1 MAALTDKIS
10 LPPLPLLLA
19 WLRSPAA
26 VTKCFVADAWNAR
39 AIVPP
44 DTEAVQYRQIDDGD
58 GVHTIRV
65 FVRHP
70 RIPATTPTFHQIAS
84 ELGISPVHLSVPER
98 DKVDEILARRVKIA
112 KAKKEWKRADVMVG
126 DTVRVVG
133 ALEEMRWKDGTV
145 RQVLVS
151 DNGGSIRKSSSA
163 SSSGSAYEEAE
174 VVSPEEQLHHA
185 ELVEQLH
192 RQVYNRPFAIPQI
205 TSARPRGKIARSKTS
220 LPSKRPTE
228 EDEDGQH
235 PASDITICTLSGS
248 PTQSISQHLTPP
260 RPRLRHPSKL
270 PPPALTRP
278 TFRRYLIHHLSSSI
292 EDALSTIIREGGVER
307 CRNALRRYFPA
318 YATYV
323 KRRDG
328 PGGGGGGRKAPL
340 TAKQAI
346 GPLTPLFEQD
356 ILSIPILQ
364 TLARRIILQEALD
377 AERERKGRIK
387 SGLEKKDDRAIYEA
401 RRKLRKANEK
411 ALAWAKAGN
420 PVEGE
425 DQVQNATWLSEPQ
438 ITTATTSLLTYTLRT
453 AASSGEL
460 IPTRLSS
467 LLTTSDSP
475 YGYFSLPPQLLF
487 PLLVPLIEKHSGWGS
502 WGSRVGGGVTVQQLV
517 RELQGWEED
526 GRWEKVSEGVV
537 EGALEWG
544 EEEEFVERQG
554 GGWVLAE
561 GYNWV

>member
-1 MAALTDKIS
+1 MVVYL
-10 LPPLPLLLA
+10 
-19 WLRSPAA
+19 
-26 VTKCFVADAWNAR
+26 
-39 AIVPP
+39 
-44 DTEAVQYRQIDDGD
+44 DDGD
-58 GVHTIRV
+58 GVHSIRV
-65 FVRHP
+65 LVRHP

-84 ELGISPVHLSVPER
+84 ELGISPVHLSLRQR
-98 DKVDEILARRVKIA
+98 DKVDEVLARRVKMA
-112 KAKKEWKRADVMVG
+112 KEMKEWKRADVMVG

-151 DNGGSIRKSSSA
+151 DNGGSIQ
-163 SSSGSAYEEAE
+163 
-174 VVSPEEQLHHA
+174 VVPPEEQLHHA

-192 RQVYNRPFAIPQI
+192 RELYNRPFAIPQI
-205 TSARPRGKIARSKTS
+205 TSARPIARGKIARSKTS
-220 LPSKRPTE
+220 LPSKRPNE
-228 EDEDGQH
+228 EDEEGQH

-248 PTQSISQHLTPP
+248 PTKSISQNLTPP

-270 PPPALTRP
+270 PPSALTRP

-307 CRNALRRYFPA
+307 CRNALGRYFPA
-318 YATYV
+318 YLKYV

-328 PGGGGGGRKAPL
+328 PGGGGGGSRAPL

-356 ILSIPILQ
+356 ILSIPILHI
-364 TLARRIILQEALD
+364 LARRIILQEALD

-411 ALAWAKAGN
+411 VIARAKAGN

-425 DQVQNATWLSEPQ
+425 EQVQNATWLSEPQ

-475 YGYFSLPPQLLF
+475 YGYLSLPPQLLL
-487 PLLVPLIEKHSGWGS
+487 PLLVPLIEKHSGWGL

-554 GGWVLAE
+554 GGWVLAQ

>member
-1 MAALTDKIS
+1 MVVYL
-10 LPPLPLLLA
+10 
-19 WLRSPAA
+19 
-26 VTKCFVADAWNAR
+26 
-39 AIVPP
+39 
-44 DTEAVQYRQIDDGD
+44 DDGD
-58 GVHTIRV
+58 GVHTFRV
-65 FVRHP
+65 LIRHP
-70 RIPATTPTFHQIAS
+70 RITATTPTFHQIAS
-84 ELGISPVHLSVPER
+84 ELGISPVHLSIRQR

-112 KAKKEWKRADVMVG
+112 KGMKEWKRADVMVG

-151 DNGGSIRKSSSA
+151 DNGGSIQ
-163 SSSGSAYEEAE
+163 
-174 VVSPEEQLHHA
+174 VVSPDEQLHHA

-192 RQVYNRPFAIPQI
+192 RELYNRPFAIPQI
-205 TSARPRGKIARSKTS
+205 TSVRPIARAKIARSKTS
-220 LPSKRPTE
+220 LPSKMPNE
-228 EDEDGQH
+228 EDKEGQH
-235 PASDITICTLSGS
+235 PTSDITICTLSGS
-248 PTQSISQHLTPP
+248 PTQSTSQHLTPP

-270 PPPALTRP
+270 PPSALTRP

-292 EDALSTIIREGGVER
+292 EDALSTIVREGGVER
-307 CRNALRRYFPA
+307 CRNALGRYFPA
-318 YATYV
+318 YAKYA

-328 PGGGGGGRKAPL
+328 PGGGGGGRRAPL

-346 GPLTPLFEQD
+346 GPLTPLFEHD
-356 ILSIPILQ
+356 ILSIPILY

-377 AERERKGRIK
+377 SERERKGRIK

-411 ALAWAKAGN
+411 ALAARVKAGN
-420 PVEGE
+420 PVEEEE
-425 DQVQNATWLSEPQ
+425 DNVQNATWLSEPQ
-438 ITTATTSLLTYTLRT
+438 ITTATTALLTYTLRT

-487 PLLVPLIEKHSGWGS
+487 PLLVPLIENHSGRGV
-502 WGSRVGGGVTVQQLV
+502 WGSRVGGGGGVTVQQLV

-526 GRWEKVSEGVV
+526 GRWEKVSDGVV